1 MPRYSYKCSV
11 CGEILEYFHSMSET
25 KEDCEKCG
33 EKQTLKKIPSQVNLV
48 KLNTEK
54 KVGSLVKKSIEEF
67 RQDLEQ
73 EKENLRNEFYTTYE

>member
-1 MPRYSYKCSV
+1 MPSYSK
-11 CGEILEYFHSMSET
+11 MT
-25 KEDCEKCG
+25 KLNGKGNGKDCEKCG

-73 EKENLRNEFYTTYE
+73 EKENLRNEFYTTDE